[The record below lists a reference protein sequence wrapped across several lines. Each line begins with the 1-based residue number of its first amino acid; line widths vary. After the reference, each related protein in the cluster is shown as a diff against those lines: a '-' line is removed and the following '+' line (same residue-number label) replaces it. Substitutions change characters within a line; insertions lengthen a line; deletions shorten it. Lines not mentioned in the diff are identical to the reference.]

1 MQLEGKNLANPTQL
15 VCCVLYTWSHFKIL
29 VGKILAESA
38 KIFHHQNFALY
49 GSLFILNIYNET
61 YEHGNAYFAKI
72 ISFKCLVKNKMSKII
87 HWHLCMLEKPSPWHP
102 FTRLLPSLCPESL
115 TRSSLRFSLCVLYK
129 ELPSIKNIFTRASFF
144 LFL

>member
-61 YEHGNAYFAKI
+61 YEHGNVYFAKI

-102 FTRLLPSLCPESL
+102 FTRLLPSSRIIDSKLVEIFL
-115 TRSSLRFSLCVLYK
+115 YVLYK